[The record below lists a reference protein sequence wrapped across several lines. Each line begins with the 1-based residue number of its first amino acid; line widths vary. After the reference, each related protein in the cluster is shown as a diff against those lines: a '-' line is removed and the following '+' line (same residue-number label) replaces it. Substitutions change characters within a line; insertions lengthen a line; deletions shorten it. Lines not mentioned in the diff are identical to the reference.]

1 MFEKIMG
8 LFKKKE
14 DKKEKKEPEK
24 VEEEKK
30 EIVNKEK
37 AKERLHLVLV
47 QDRVNVSADF
57 LDMMKQEIVEV
68 IKKYVEIDESEL
80 DVKLTTQKNSDGTV
94 GTPALYA
101 NIPIIGVK
109 EETRKFNKDL
119 EKLKEEAEQNTEDS
133 EEETQTAE
141 EQEADENDNKEEN
154 EE

>member
-1 MFEKIMG
+1 MG
-8 LFKKKE
+8 FFKKKE
-14 DKKEKKEPEK
+14 EKKEPEK

-68 IKKYVEIDESEL
+68 IKKYVDIDESEI

-101 NIPIIGVK
+101 NIPITGVK
-109 EETRKFNKDL
+109 EETRKYNKDL
-119 EKLKEEAEQNTEDS
+119 EKLKEESEQNTEIS
-133 EEETQTAE
+133 EEETQAVEEDAE
-141 EQEADENDNKEEN
+141 NKEDN
-154 EE
+154 Q

>member
-8 LFKKKE
+8 FFKKKE
-14 DKKEKKEPEK
+14 EKKEPEK

-57 LDMMKQEIVEV
+57 LEMMKQEIVEV
-68 IKKYVEIDESEL
+68 IKKYVDIDESEI

-94 GTPALYA
+94 GIPALYA
-101 NIPIIGVK
+101 NIPITGVK
-109 EETRKFNKDL
+109 EETRKYNKDL
-119 EKLKEEAEQNTEDS
+119 EKLKEEAEQDTEIS
-133 EEETQTAE
+133 EEETQTVEEDAE
-141 EQEADENDNKEEN
+141 KKDEEG
-154 EE
+154 

>member
-1 MFEKIMG
+1 MG

-14 DKKEKKEPEK
+14 EKKEKKEPEK

-57 LDMMKQEIVEV
+57 LDMMKQEIIEV
-68 IKKYVEIDESEL
+68 IKKYVDIDESEI
-80 DVKLTTQKNSDGTV
+80 DVKLTSQKNSDGTV

-101 NIPIIGVK
+101 NIPITGVK

-119 EKLKEEAEQNTEDS
+119 EKLKEEAEQETEDSDNS